1 MEGKPEEWGLPDSLR
16 IVDADDASI
25 LVLLDK
31 ADCSYCLECVNTLV
45 DGAMALE
52 KSCDLEVTSALVCT
66 VSWSTETVDD
76 NDNDDVLGN
85 IVPVDEIGDVSSI
98 LVLNCVG
105 TFIHVVWKFGSCVTV
120 AGAALVIMDVL
131 GWPLIAALDEEIK

>member
-1 MEGKPEEWGLPDSLR
+1 MEGKPEEWGLPDSFR

-25 LVLLDK
+25 LVFLDK
-31 ADCSYCLECVNTLV
+31 ADCSYCLECVNMLF

-52 KSCDLEVTSALVCT
+52 KSCDLEVTSTLVSI

-85 IVPVDEIGDVSSI
+85 SVPVDETGDVSSI
-98 LVLNCVG
+98 LVFNCVG
-105 TFIHVVWKFGSCVTV
+105 TYVHVVWKFGSCVRA